1 MAALDEPAAIAL
13 PMGMLGLTLLDGI
26 AFAYFVIAWATYAWI
41 VEIWGG
47 RQRGLTAI
55 MTDYRHRW
63 MAEMLVRPNRIV
75 DTQIN
80 MTLQQGSSF
89 FASTSLLAV
98 GACLGLMNST
108 DKAVEVMQS
117 LSFGHAGSRQQW
129 EVKLAGLMVIF
140 VYAFFKFGWAYRV
153 FNYCAIL
160 IGATPEGEKRNSEEA
175 KAMAARAAKMNSIA
189 ASARSSSRSAISAG
203 SPGPGSSRRRRPPSF
218 WCSTAA
224 STCRRAATRSSNR
237 ASAGPDG
244 RRGASGTGSTWASSN
259 RGRRRGRSPAG
270 PPAAPGT

>member
-189 ASARSSSRSAISAG
+189 AAHFNRGQRAFFFALGYLGWFAG
-203 SPGPGSSRRRRPPSF
+203 PWVF
-218 WCSTAA
+218 A
-224 STCRRAATRSSNR
+224 AATT
-237 ASAGPDG
+237 AVFLVLY
-244 RRGASGTGSTWASSN
+244 RRQYLSESRDAVL
-259 RGRRRGRSPAG
+259 
-270 PPAAPGT
+270 